1 MDLIEV
7 VERNKEGYESDI
19 DEDEEDIGGDVEVLS
34 DELETNSTDDEPADV
49 NAAVNGSAETPGKSW
64 LRHLKVSD
72 MNTLVDS

>member
-49 NAAVNGSAETPGKSW
+49 NAAAVNGSAETPGKK
-64 LRHLKVSD
+64 LAKTSD
-72 MNTLVDS
+72 IA

>member
-49 NAAVNGSAETPGKSW
+49 SAAVNGSTETPGKSW